1 MPSSQQAA
9 PVVFYGSLALITM
22 IPFLFRATA
31 NLVVN
36 IIGFIYPTF
45 ASVVAIQKRED
56 KKVGQW
62 LVYWVIYAS
71 LLIIQRVFDVVLS
84 KIPLYPLFNAIFLIA
99 LMHYPFG
106 DHDTLAQYL
115 YYKFLAPNFGKAS
128 IDANDALMELAG
140 EMKNDPQGFAGNLIN
155 GNDNK
160 IAEKSGNFVAEQLN
174 KVRDSL
180 RGSEDEYTAISL
192 TGKKCVKATLAGTV
206 GATNADSIQDLASE
220 QVAREQIVKEELE
233 GSKPGMLS
241 QMIRTSEDVTA
252 GDVNNNQGSLDD
264 TESAARINLYRKSAG
279 PRNAEKLNSSQE
291 VLTIKSSTD
300 ELEEDVDIEDH
311 GENKEGEEKEEESKK
326 EL

>member
-1 MPSSQQAA
+1 M
-9 PVVFYGSLALITM
+9 G
-22 IPFLFRATA
+22 
-31 NLVVN
+31 
-36 IIGFIYPTF
+36 
-45 ASVVAIQKRED
+45 
-56 KKVGQW
+56 
-62 LVYWVIYAS
+62 
-71 LLIIQRVFDVVLS
+71 
-84 KIPLYPLFNAIFLIA
+84 
-99 LMHYPFG
+99 
-106 DHDTLAQYL
+106 
-115 YYKFLAPNFGKAS
+115 
-128 IDANDALMELAG
+128 
-140 EMKNDPQGFAGNLIN
+140 MKNDPQGFAGNLIN

-206 GATNADSIQDLASE
+206 GATNADSIQDLA
-220 QVAREQIVKEELE
+220 REQIVKEELE
-233 GSKPGMLS
+233 GWKPGMLS

-326 EL
+326 DL